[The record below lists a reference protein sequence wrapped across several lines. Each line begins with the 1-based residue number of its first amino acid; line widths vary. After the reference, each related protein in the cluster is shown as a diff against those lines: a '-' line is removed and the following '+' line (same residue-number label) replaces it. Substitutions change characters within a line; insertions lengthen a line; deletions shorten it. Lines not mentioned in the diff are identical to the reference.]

1 MGSIGNYDSELCQ
14 SGRSVFEWLWV
25 LVGVGAGGARGA
37 LYLPM
42 VRPSS
47 YVASSSSLLTNGQ
60 TIAGIII
67 ILRGIIIT
75 TNIIIAIINIF
86 LKPDKK
92 STSNIFKDKV
102 VTPETFL
109 VTIAMGP
116 ILKVHVA

>member
-1 MGSIGNYDSELCQ
+1 ML
-14 SGRSVFEWLWV
+14 FEWWWV
-25 LVGVGAGGARGA
+25 LVRVGAGAARGA

-75 TNIIIAIINIF
+75 TNIIIAIIIITHTIIRTELNCMEQDDKQLLAGLREEFLQAPSYEVPLFYSCSDFRILIF
-86 LKPDKK
+86 L
-92 STSNIFKDKV
+92 
-102 VTPETFL
+102 
-109 VTIAMGP
+109 IA
-116 ILKVHVA
+116 